1 MENFSIKDKNHHPL
15 FPSLPA
21 GRQVPLGEG
30 CLKDRVRA
38 LMIFLL
44 LLILAYF
51 MTASGCGELGTGL
64 TRMTISPKES
74 TVGVNQSVLFTAIG
88 RDTTGKLVSIT
99 PRPTWSVTSEIGTI
113 TSGGLFTSGSN
124 TGQGKVIVTANN
136 LSAEANVV
144 VTDKGWFQGTIFDTS
159 GKKIQDIK
167 VYLMGYIDT
176 LFAFSNTSGFYSI
189 SNVPV
194 GTYEVWT
201 EATSVYRAA
210 SSEAKVSINA
220 GQTKTV
226 NLTITSFISPPTI
239 TPPTVPF

>member
-1 MENFSIKDKNHHPL
+1 MENFSVKAKNPHPL
-15 FPSLPA
+15 FPH
-21 GRQVPLGEG
+21 PLGEG

-51 MTASGCGELGTGL
+51 MTASGCGELGAGIGSISL
-64 TRMTISPKES
+64 SPKES

-113 TSGGLFTSGSN
+113 TSGGLFTAGSN
-124 TGQGKVIVTANN
+124 TGQGKVIVTAND
-136 LSAEANVV
+136 LSAEASVL
-144 VTDKGWFQGTIFDTS
+144 VTDKGWFQGTIYDTT
-159 GKKIQDIK
+159 GNKVQDIK

-189 SNVPV
+189 SNVPAR
-194 GTYEVWT
+194 TYEVWT
-201 EATSVYRAA
+201 VPTSVYAAA
-210 SSEAKVSINA
+210 SSEAIPISA
-220 GQTKTV
+220 GQTKTK
-226 NLTITSFISPPTI
+226 NLTIVPFTSPPNTV
-239 TPPTVPF
+239 PPTVPF